1 MKEEGAVAA
10 VWRHRAEDGVE
21 RVETGERGEEK
32 QRHAR
37 RRHQGCGMGRGIWA
51 PWHRAEGCSPRRL
64 DEIWRPRRR
73 GGVAMDDGGLGRKM
87 IEQADAPRESEVPA
101 HD

>member
-1 MKEEGAVAA
+1 LLQSGDIT
-10 VWRHRAEDGVE
+10 WRTTWREWSL
-21 RVETGERGEEK
+21 ERGE
-32 QRHAR
+32 R
-37 RRHQGCGMGRGIWA
+37 RCSDALIVVIKCVGWGVGFGRPGTGRMQ
-51 PWHRAEGCSPRRL
+51 PSTVRRALETSKREDLGG
-64 DEIWRPRRR
+64 